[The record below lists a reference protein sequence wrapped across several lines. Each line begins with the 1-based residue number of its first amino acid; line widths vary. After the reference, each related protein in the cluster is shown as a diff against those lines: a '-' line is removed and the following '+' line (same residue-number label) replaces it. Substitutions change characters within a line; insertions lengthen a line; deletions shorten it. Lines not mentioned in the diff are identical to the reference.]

1 MANDLTANRYGDS
14 AGTVGTLNG
23 MFKEVYADKLE
34 NLIPEGTKLMQ
45 KIPFASRKKE
55 LGSLYHQPVILGLE
69 HGITYAG
76 PTDDAFDLDAAI
88 SGVIKDATIQGS
100 QMMLRSRLGIAAAS
114 RAAGGDPKAFESATK
129 FLVRNMARS
138 MARRVEVGLF
148 YGGVGIGTVAAVV
161 GLVITITTAEWAPG
175 IWAGSEKMKVDI
187 YDATSTTL
195 RGTAEITA
203 VNMDLRTIT
212 VAAVP
217 AGTVATDLLYFKS
230 AKGTEAAGVHKILT
244 NTGTLFGISAA
255 SYTLW
260 KGNELA
266 IGGNPLSF
274 ARVQDGIARA
284 VEKGLDSPVC
294 VFVNPRTWSDLL
306 TEQSALRQYDSSY
319 QVTVSE
325 NGSQEIT
332 FYGQNGKVEIVPSIF
347 VKEGYAY
354 VLCMDEMLR
363 VGSTDV
369 TFKRP
374 DAEGNFFREIENSA
388 GYELRAYS
396 DQALL
401 CFSPGKNTLISGIVN

>member
-1 MANDLTANRYGDS
+1 MAGEN
-14 AGTVGTLNG
+14 TVQTLNG
-23 MFKEVYADKLE
+23 LFKEVYADKIE
-34 NLIPEGTKLMQ
+34 NLIPEGTKFMQ
-45 KIPFASRKKE
+45 KVPFSARKKE

-76 PTDDAFDLDAAI
+76 PTDDAFALDDAI
-88 SGVIKDATIQGS
+88 SGVIRDATVQGS

-114 RAAGGDPKAFESATK
+114 RAAGGEPKAFENATK
-129 FLVRNMARS
+129 FLVRNMLRS

-148 YGGVGIGTVAAVV
+148 YGGVGIGAVAAVAGNV
-161 GLVITITTAEWAPG
+161 LTVETAEWAPG

-195 RGTAEITA
+195 RGTAEVAA
-203 VNMDLRTIT
+203 VNMDTR
-212 VAAVP
+212 AVTMVLMP
-217 AGTVATDLLYFKS
+217 AGVVATDVIYFKS
-230 AKGTEAAGVHKILT
+230 AMGKEAAGIHKILT

-255 SYTLW
+255 QYNLW
-260 KGNELA
+260 KGNQIDLA
-266 IGGNPLSF
+266 NNPLSF
-274 ARVQDGIARA
+274 ARVQDAIARA
-284 VEKGLDSPVC
+284 VEKGLDSEVC

-306 TEQSALRQYDSSY
+306 TEQTALRQYDSSY
-319 QVTVSE
+319 KTSVAE
-325 NGSQEIT
+325 AGHQEIT

-354 VLCMDEMLR
+354 VLCLDELLR
-363 VGSTDV
+363 IGSTDV

-374 DAEGNFFREIENSA
+374 DQGDTFFRELENAA

-401 CFSPGKNTLISGIVN
+401 CFSPGKNTLISGIQN